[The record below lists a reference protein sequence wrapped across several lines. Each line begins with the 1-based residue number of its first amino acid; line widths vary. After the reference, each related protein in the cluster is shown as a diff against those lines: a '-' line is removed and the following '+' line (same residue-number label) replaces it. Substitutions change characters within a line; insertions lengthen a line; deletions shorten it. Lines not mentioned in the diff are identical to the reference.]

1 MEGVHHPSCPQ
12 AIFVQTMRGGTIT
25 LNVESTDTV
34 NDVKVKIYEK
44 DGTRP
49 IQQRLIFCGK
59 QMEDDRTLADY
70 NIENGRTLDVVLC
83 QCGC

>member
-1 MEGVHHPSCPQ
+1 MSSSHLR
-12 AIFVQTMRGGTIT
+12 ADNAGGTIT